1 MRKEVRFQVQTPR
14 GLWNKKEPENATIR
28 PEYPVETTIQHVI
41 ADARTVFTFVE
52 NDSKYTLFRGKEEL
66 APERTL
72 ESYGIKNEEL
82 LVLSVQ
88 GGNA

>member
-1 MRKEVRFQVQTPR
+1 M
-14 GLWNKKEPENATIR
+14 
-28 PEYPVETTIQHVI
+28 I

-52 NDSKYTLFRGKEEL
+52 NHSKYTLFRGKEEL